1 MRRVNVTADAI
12 MIITAMKRKNGEG
25 NVRLFD
31 MRIVRL
37 KTRCDLAVCIESS
50 WVDVNGDVAQL
61 ELLDSVFNGELRF
74 VR

>member
-1 MRRVNVTADAI
+1 MGT
-12 MIITAMKRKNGEG
+12 
-25 NVRLFD
+25 VRL
-31 MRIVRL
+31 R
-37 KTRCDLAVCIESS
+37 TRCDLAVCIESA